1 MYNEQNK
8 QLKDKNMKTKTTNS
22 NEPIWRDIFPFT
34 KLPKKLEK
42 LHEIATNL
50 WWVWNHE
57 GAKLFGE
64 LDPEQWKKTEGNPT
78 LLLQRLSS
86 KRIKAIF
93 EDKEMMAKIDY
104 VYDLYKAYVNVE
116 PDRSRPSVAYFS
128 MEYGLTNV
136 LKIYSGGLGILAG
149 DYLKEASDSN
159 VDLTAVGL
167 LYHYGYFTQSLSIE
181 GQQIANYEAQDF
193 DTLPVTLVTKSDGT
207 PMILDVPFGD
217 RLVYAHVWKVNV
229 GRITLY
235 LMDTDIPN
243 NSEWDR
249 SITHQLYGGDWENR
263 MKQEYLLG
271 IGGILLL
278 NKLGIK
284 KQVYHCNE
292 GHAAFINVQR
302 LIDYIEKD
310 NLDFNEALEVVRSSS
325 LYTVH
330 TPVPAGHD
338 YFDEGLFGKYMGH
351 FPEKLGITW
360 QEFIDMGRTTPG
372 SDEKFSMSTFALN
385 TCQEA
390 NGVSL
395 LHGKVSQGMFAPLWK
410 GYSAKELH
418 VSYVTNG
425 VHMPTWMATEWKKFC
440 SEKFKDTFF
449 NDQSNK
455 ELWEDIQL
463 VPDEEIWDIRKALKK
478 KLIEYI
484 KTQYRE
490 NWLKN
495 QGDPSK
501 VVTILDRINP
511 NALLLGFGRRF
522 ATYKRAHLLFTDLDR
537 LAKIVNNEKYPVQIV
552 YTGKAHPADGG
563 GQGLIKHIVEIS
575 RRPEFLGKIIFLE
588 NYDMRLARRLISGV
602 DVWINTPTRPLE
614 ASGTSGEKAEMNGVL
629 NLSVLDG
636 WWYEGYKEGAGWAL
650 TEKRTYENQQYQ
662 DQLDAATIYHLLEDE
677 IIPLYFAKNSKGY
690 SPEWVQYIKN
700 SMSKIAPD
708 YTMKR
713 MIDDYFSKFYNNLA
727 IRAEMLIKN
736 NFAEAK
742 KISDWKKEVAAHWDS
757 FQIESFKCDQ
767 RVFQPVI
774 DEEYTVEIT
783 INRKD
788 LKSMLGIDAVYT
800 RENPE
805 NHEVE
810 LISSEPFTLKKEE
823 GQMLYFEL
831 KRTASESAHIKV
843 GFRVYP
849 YNEKLPHR
857 MDFAYVRWLQ
867 S

>member
-1 MYNEQNK
+1 
-8 QLKDKNMKTKTTNS
+8 MKILSTNS
-22 NEPIWRDIFPFT
+22 NEPVWRDTFPHS
-34 KLPKKLEK
+34 KLPEKLEK

-64 LDPEQWKKTEGNPT
+64 IDSKLWKETEGNPV
-78 LLLQRLSS
+78 LLLQKLSS
-86 KRIKAIF
+86 KRMKEIM
-93 EDKEMMAKIDY
+93 ENSEMMAKIEY
-104 VYDLYKAYVNVE
+104 VYDLFKAYMNQQ
-116 PDRSRPSVAYFS
+116 PDRTKPSVAYFS

-159 VDLTAVGL
+159 IDLVAVGL
-167 LYHYGYFTQSLSIE
+167 LYHYGYFTQSLSID

-193 DTLPVTLVTKSDGT
+193 SKLPITQVMESGGS
-207 PMILDVPFGD
+207 PMILDIPFHD
-217 RLVYAHVWKVNV
+217 RIVYAHVWKVSI
-229 GRITLY
+229 GRIPMY
-235 LMDTDIPN
+235 LMDTDIPE
-243 NSEWDR
+243 NSDWDR
-249 SITHQLYGGDWENR
+249 PITHQLYGGDWENR

-278 NKLGIK
+278 NKLGLK

-292 GHAAFINVQR
+292 GHAAFLNVQR
-302 LIDYIEKD
+302 LVDYIENDK
-310 NLDFNEALEVVRSSS
+310 LEFNEALEMVRASS

-338 YFDEGLFGKYMGH
+338 YFDEALFGKYMGH
-351 FPEKLGITW
+351 FPAKLGISW
-360 QEFIDMGRTTPG
+360 QEFIDMGHTNPG
-372 SDEKFSMSTFALN
+372 NNEKFCMSTFALN

-390 NGVSL
+390 NGVSY
-395 LHGKVSQGMFAPLWK
+395 LHGKVSQLMFAPMWK
-410 GYSAKELH
+410 GYFPEELH
-418 VSYVTNG
+418 VGYVTNG

-440 SEKFKDTFF
+440 YEEFGENFIKK
-449 NDQSNK
+449 QSSK
-455 ELWEDIQL
+455 EIWQQIYRS
-463 VPDEEIWDIRKALKK
+463 PDEAVWNIRKTLKK
-478 KLIEYI
+478 KLIDYI

-490 NWLKN
+490 SWLKN
-495 QGDPSK
+495 QGDPLK
-501 VVTILDRINP
+501 VVTVLDRINP

-537 LAKIVNNEKYPVQIV
+537 LAKIVNNEQYPVQIV
-552 YTGKAHPADGG
+552 FTGKAHPADGG

-636 WWYEGYKEGAGWAL
+636 WWYEGYREGAGWAL
-650 TEKRTYENQQYQ
+650 TDKRTYDNQQYQ

-690 SPEWVQYIKN
+690 SPEWIQYIKN
-700 SMSKIAPD
+700 SMSQIAPD

-713 MIDDYFSKFYNNLA
+713 MLDDYFDRFYNKLA
-727 IRAEMLIKN
+727 TRSAMLAKN
-736 NFAEAK
+736 KFTEAK
-742 KISDWKKEVAAHWDS
+742 NIANWKKEVAAHWDS
-757 FQIESFKCDQ
+757 FQIESFSYDPK
-767 RVFQPVI
+767 VFQPTVG
-774 DEEYTVEIT
+774 EEYTVKIV
-783 INRKD
+783 INRED
-788 LKSMLGIDAVYT
+788 LKSMLGIDIVYT
-800 RENPE
+800 HDNPE
-805 NHEVE
+805 NHLLEFVQ
-810 LISSEPFTLKKEE
+810 SEPFTLVKEE
-823 GQMLYFEL
+823 GTRLYFEL
-831 KRTASESAHIKV
+831 KRTTMEIGQLKV
-843 GFRVYP
+843 GFRIYP
-849 YNEKLPHR
+849 YNENLPHR
-857 MDFAYVRWLQ
+857 MDFAYVRWVQ

>member
-1 MYNEQNK
+1 MRIQS
-8 QLKDKNMKTKTTNS
+8 TNS
-22 NEPIWRDIFPFT
+22 NEPIWRNIYPHS

-64 LDPEQWKKTEGNPT
+64 IDADLWKETEGNPT
-78 LLLQRLSS
+78 LLLQKLSS
-86 KRIKAIF
+86 KRMKDIM
-93 EDKEMMAKIDY
+93 ENPEMMAGIDY
-104 VYDLYKAYVNVE
+104 VYDLYKSYVNTK
-116 PDRSRPSVAYFS
+116 PDRSKPSVAYFS

-159 VDLTAVGL
+159 IDLVAVGL
-167 LYHYGYFTQSLSIE
+167 LYRYGYFTQSLSMD

-193 DTLPVTLVTKSDGT
+193 SKLPLTQVTATDGSPMTLE
-207 PMILDVPFGD
+207 VPFND
-217 RLVYAHVWKVNV
+217 RIVYTHVWKVGI
-229 GRITLY
+229 GRIPMY
-235 LMDTDIPN
+235 LMDTDIPE

-249 SITHQLYGGDWENR
+249 PITHQLYGGDWENR

-284 KQVYHCNE
+284 KQIYHCNE

-302 LIDYIEKD
+302 LVDYIEKD
-310 NLDFNEALEVVRSSS
+310 KLEFNEALEVVRASS

-338 YFDEGLFGKYMGH
+338 YFDESLLGKYMGH
-351 FPEKLGITW
+351 FPQKLGISW
-360 QEFIDMGRTTPG
+360 QEFIDMGRTNPG
-372 SDEKFSMSTFALN
+372 SHEKFNMSTFALN

-395 LHGKVSQGMFAPLWK
+395 LHGKVSQEMFAPIWK
-410 GYSAKELH
+410 GYFPQELH
-418 VSYVTNG
+418 VGYVTNG
-425 VHMPTWMATEWKKFC
+425 VHMPTWMATEWKKYC
-440 SEKFKDTFF
+440 YKKFDHNFIK
-449 NDQSNK
+449 DQSNK
-455 ELWEDIQL
+455 EIWKQIQQS
-463 VPDEEIWDIRKALKK
+463 PDEEIWMIRRVLKR

-484 KTQYRE
+484 KAQYTE
-490 NWLKN
+490 SWLKN

-511 NALLLGFGRRF
+511 DALLLGFGRRF

-552 YTGKAHPADGG
+552 FTGKAHPADGG

-588 NYDMRLARRLISGV
+588 NYDMRLARRLVSGV
-602 DVWINTPTRPLE
+602 DVWLNTPTRPLE

-650 TEKRTYENQQYQ
+650 TDKRTYDNQQYQ

-677 IIPLYFAKNSKGY
+677 VIPLYFAKNSKGY
-690 SPEWVQYIKN
+690 SPDWVQYIKN
-700 SMSKIAPD
+700 SMSQIAPD

-713 MIDDYFSKFYNNLA
+713 MMDDYYNRFYNKLA
-727 IRAEMLIKN
+727 TRSEALTGN
-736 NFAEAK
+736 YFAEAK
-742 KISDWKKEVAAHWDS
+742 SVANWKKEVAAHWDS
-757 FQIESFKCDQ
+757 FQIESFSYDPK
-767 RVFQPVI
+767 
-774 DEEYTVEIT
+774 
-783 INRKD
+783 
-788 LKSMLGIDAVYT
+788 
-800 RENPE
+800 
-805 NHEVE
+805 
-810 LISSEPFTLKKEE
+810 
-823 GQMLYFEL
+823 
-831 KRTASESAHIKV
+831 
-843 GFRVYP
+843 
-849 YNEKLPHR
+849 
-857 MDFAYVRWLQ
+857 
-867 S
+867 